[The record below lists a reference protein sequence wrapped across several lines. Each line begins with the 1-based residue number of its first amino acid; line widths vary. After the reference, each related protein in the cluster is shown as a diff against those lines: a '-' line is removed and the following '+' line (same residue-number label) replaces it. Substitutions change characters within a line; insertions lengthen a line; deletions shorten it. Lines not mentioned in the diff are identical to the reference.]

1 METWLADLRSLECSV
16 ISPLRVLYFST
27 QNIDVRA
34 GSLKILLHVLE
45 VMDATGDKLNLLPF
59 CLNSQ
64 PTLLI
69 FSHKLLSE
77 AWRKVTLQL
86 AWYSWNVEVCLLLYY
101 MLLIAGSVILIHLTF
116 FSVKVC
122 SRCIRKGSCHSRISG

>member
-1 METWLADLRSLECSV
+1 METWLAELRSLECSV

-45 VMDATGDKLNLLPF
+45 VMDTTRDKLNLLSF

-86 AWYSWNVEVCLLLYY
+86 A
-101 MLLIAGSVILIHLTF
+101 
-116 FSVKVC
+116 
-122 SRCIRKGSCHSRISG
+122 

>member
-1 METWLADLRSLECSV
+1 METWLAELRSLECSV

-45 VMDATGDKLNLLPF
+45 VMDTAGDKLNLLSF

-69 FSHKLLSE
+69 FSRKLLSE

-86 AWYSWNVEVCLLLYY
+86 A
-101 MLLIAGSVILIHLTF
+101 
-116 FSVKVC
+116 
-122 SRCIRKGSCHSRISG
+122 